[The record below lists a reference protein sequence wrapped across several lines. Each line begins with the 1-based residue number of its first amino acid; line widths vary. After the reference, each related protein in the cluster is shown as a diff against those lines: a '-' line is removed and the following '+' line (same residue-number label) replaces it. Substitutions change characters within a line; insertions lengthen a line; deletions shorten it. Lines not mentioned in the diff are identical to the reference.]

1 MPRFS
6 SLPLA
11 FLVSASVAQATDLKA
26 VWNAAQSR
34 DPAYLASQIEQ
45 AAAIPRRQQARALWN
60 PTVSLDAF
68 GGLRGF
74 ESSTRGAY
82 FSGLGMSSDNARF
95 DQSIYLGPSGQAAIT
110 ATVPLVDRS
119 RRASSEQLEIQ
130 ATMADTQARLARQ
143 QLISLVSQRYLG
155 VLSAR
160 EQLDALTEQERAIEG
175 ALKELERRRAMR
187 DVSALDVQE
196 AAERLGLV
204 RASRASADSFLR
216 VAKAL
221 LEDLHG
227 PIHTAFIPLAKGVVA
242 HPLKQSIE
250 RHIEVMRLQHPQIEL
265 FGHKRQIAVWEID
278 KHGQAQEAM
287 QVSAIGQARLDWTS
301 GPGTHGH
308 ASQFGA
314 EQRVGVQVSIPI
326 SSGGFRSAKQ
336 LEALQAVEI
345 ISAEQSQVS
354 LELEQR
360 IRSAWHAID
369 VAGQRLPLLE
379 ETQRLSASR
388 RDQTRRAHADGSRS
402 TLERLMAELSAIDA
416 AHALKMERLAIAHAR
431 LGLASASGML
441 SESFLQELHRLLH
454 ER

>member
-1 MPRFS
+1 
-6 SLPLA
+6 
-11 FLVSASVAQATDLKA
+11 
-26 VWNAAQSR
+26 
-34 DPAYLASQIEQ
+34 
-45 AAAIPRRQQARALWN
+45 
-60 PTVSLDAF
+60 
-68 GGLRGF
+68 
-74 ESSTRGAY
+74 
-82 FSGLGMSSDNARF
+82 
-95 DQSIYLGPSGQAAIT
+95 
-110 ATVPLVDRS
+110 
-119 RRASSEQLEIQ
+119 
-130 ATMADTQARLARQ
+130 
-143 QLISLVSQRYLG
+143 
-155 VLSAR
+155 
-160 EQLDALTEQERAIEG
+160 
-175 ALKELERRRAMR
+175 
-187 DVSALDVQE
+187 
-196 AAERLGLV
+196 
-204 RASRASADSFLR
+204 
-216 VAKAL
+216 
-221 LEDLHG
+221 
-227 PIHTAFIPLAKGVVA
+227 
-242 HPLKQSIE
+242 
-250 RHIEVMRLQHPQIEL
+250 MRLQHPQIEL
-265 FGHKRQIAVWEID
+265 FGYRRQIAVWEVD
-278 KHGQAQEAM
+278 KHGRAQEAM

-301 GPGTHGH
+301 GPGTHGN

-345 ISAEQSQVS
+345 ISAEQSQVN

-441 SESFLQELHRLLH
+441 AESFLQDLHRLLH

>member
-1 MPRFS
+1 MPRFAL
-6 SLPLA
+6 LPIALV
-11 FLVSASVAQATDLKA
+11 VSASVAQAADLKA

-45 AAAIPRRQQARALWN
+45 TAATPRRQQARALWG

-82 FSGLGMSSDNARF
+82 FSGLGMSSDDARF

-155 VLSAR
+155 VLRAR
-160 EQLDALTEQERAIEG
+160 ERLDALSEQERAIEG
-175 ALKELERRRAMR
+175 ALKELERRRALR

-204 RASRASADSFLR
+204 RASRVSADSSLR
-216 VAKAL
+216 VATSL

-227 PIHTAFIPLAKGVVA
+227 PIHSAFIPLAKGVVA
-242 HPLKQSIE
+242 RPLMQSVE
-250 RHIEVMRLQHPQIEL
+250 RHIEAMRLQHPQIEL
-265 FGHKRQIAVWEID
+265 YGHKRQIAVWEVD
-278 KHGQAQEAM
+278 KYGQAQEAM
-287 QVSAIGQARLDWTS
+287 QVSAVGQARLDWTS
-301 GPGTHGH
+301 GSGAYGH
-308 ASQFGA
+308 ARQFGT
-314 EQRVGVQVSIPI
+314 EQRVGVQVSIPL

-336 LEALQAVEI
+336 LEALQSVEK

-360 IRSAWHAID
+360 IRSAWHAME

-416 AHALKMERLAIAHAR
+416 VHALKMERLAIAHAH

-441 SESFLQELHRLLH
+441 SESFFQDLHGLLH